1 MFRKNTACDLDKFYA
16 YGKMTYEYQVQ
27 HGEPYP
33 DSQSQYVEEFRR
45 ILDLRESR
53 MVIEALL
60 ALDFYYDQLTE
71 KSIQRMMNDFMDF
84 AAIDYASA
92 SKVYKDASNETMF
105 DMYRG
110 GKYGSGIII
119 Q

>member
-1 MFRKNTACDLDKFYA
+1 
-16 YGKMTYEYQVQ
+16 
-27 HGEPYP
+27 
-33 DSQSQYVEEFRR
+33 
-45 ILDLRESR
+45 